1 MAWILELLGG
11 VLRFFQH
18 PLTYYFV
25 LYTLLIGFF
34 RIKQERNSFYTKV
47 EVIYEELIFTYTKG
61 LFAGLMVSA
70 AVILTGLSLPAGI
83 IILIGAAT
91 ALLSFFFRP
100 QWLSAAFIMGLAF
113 ASAVFLMTFSKG
125 SLPAFMKD
133 IVQMDPAVFAI
144 LTGMLLIA
152 EGWLVYR
159 TGHLRTSPSILK
171 SSRGL
176 PIGNHTAKRHW
187 LLPLILFVPGGTLT
201 SVFSWWPV
209 FEMNG
214 QSFSLFILPFF
225 IGFHQEVRGSLPKES
240 IQVTSKRILWL
251 GMVTLLIAC
260 GSLWWL
266 PLAFAAM
273 ILAIAGRIFLIIRQ
287 KMNDRSAA
295 YFFSKKDKGL
305 MILGILPKSP
315 AEKIG
320 LKVGE
325 TITKVNGSFVKTTGE
340 FYEALQ
346 KNRALCKLEIIGL
359 NGEIR
364 YAQRATY
371 EGEHHELGLLF
382 VEQQKKSGSQA
393 V

>member
-1 MAWILELLGG
+1 MTWIMELLEGAM
-11 VLRFFQH
+11 RFLQH

-25 LYTLLIGFF
+25 LYSLLAGLF
-34 RIKQERNSFYTKV
+34 RIKNERNSFYTKV
-47 EVIYEELIFTYTKG
+47 EVIYEDLVFTYTKG
-61 LFAGLMVSA
+61 LFAGLIVSA
-70 AVILTGLSLPAGI
+70 AVILMGISLPVGMI
-83 IILIGAAT
+83 FLIGAAT
-91 ALLSFFFRP
+91 AVLSFFFRF

-113 ASAVFLMTFSKG
+113 AASVLIMTFAQD
-125 SLPAFMKD
+125 SLPSFLKGID
-133 IVQMDPAVFAI
+133 QLNIAVFAI
-144 LTGMLLIA
+144 LIGILLIA
-152 EGWLVYR
+152 EGWAVYR
-159 TGHLRTSPSILK
+159 TGHLRTSPSVLK

-176 PIGNHTAKRHW
+176 PIGSHTANRLW

-214 QSFSLFILPFF
+214 QSFSLFIVPFF
-225 IGFHQEVRGSLPKES
+225 IGFHQSVRGSLPKES
-240 IQVTSKRILWL
+240 IQVTGKRIIWL
-251 GMVTLLIAC
+251 GGITLLIAC
-260 GSLWWL
+260 GSIWWT

-273 ILAIAGRIFLIIRQ
+273 VLAIGGRVFLIIRQ
-287 KMNDRSAA
+287 KMNDRSAPF
-295 YFFSKKDKGL
+295 FFSKKDKGL

-325 TITKVNGSFVKTTGE
+325 TITKVNGSFVKTTSE

-346 KNRALCKLEIIGL
+346 KNRALCKLEVIGL

-382 VEQQKKSGSQA
+382 VEQQKKKGSQA

>member
-1 MAWILELLGG
+1 MAWIMELLEGA
-11 VLRFFQH
+11 VHFLQH

-25 LYTLLIGFF
+25 LYALLAGYF
-34 RIKQERNSFYTKV
+34 RIKKERSSFYTKV
-47 EVIYEELIFTYTKG
+47 EVIYDDLIFTYTKG
-61 LFAGLMVSA
+61 LFAGLIVSA
-70 AVILTGLSLPAGI
+70 AVILTGISLPI
-83 IILIGAAT
+83 PMIVLIGAST
-91 ALLSFFFRP
+91 VVLSSFFRL

-113 ASAVFLMTFSKG
+113 AASVLLMTFAENSLPPFLNEINQLNSAVF
-125 SLPAFMKD
+125 
-133 IVQMDPAVFAI
+133 AV
-144 LTGMLLIA
+144 LTGILLIA

-159 TGHLRTSPSILK
+159 SGHLRTSPSILK

-176 PIGNHTAKRHW
+176 PIGRHLANRLW
-187 LLPLILFVPGGTLT
+187 MLPLILFVPGGTLT

-214 QSFSLFILPFF
+214 QSFSLFIVPFF

-240 IQVTSKRILWL
+240 IQVTAKRIIWL
-251 GMVTLLIAC
+251 GVITLLIA
-260 GSLWWL
+260 GASIWWL

-273 ILAIAGRIFLIIRQ
+273 IIAIGGRIFLIIRQ
-287 KMNDRSAA
+287 KINDQSAA
-295 YFFSKKDKGL
+295 FFFSKKDKGL

-315 AEKIG
+315 AEKMG

-325 TITKVNGSFVKTTGE
+325 TITKVNGSFVKTTNE

-382 VEQQKKSGSQA
+382 VEQQKKKGSQA